1 MKSLVGEKL
10 KDRVLKI
17 NKSKNLETIKMKE
30 EENIQR
36 DKRVLRKNIFC
47 TANKVKADIIIGE
60 K

>member
-36 DKRVLRKNIFC
+36 DKHVLRKNISC
-47 TANKVKADIIIGE
+47 TAN
-60 K
+60 